1 MPQSVAVSVKGQRVM
16 INHSVLKITK
26 NASFEFF
33 THKKYYKVYVRC
45 VGVCGVLGC
54 MWVCGNVLDL
64 GVYDLQ

>member
-1 MPQSVAVSVKGQRVM
+1 MM
-16 INHSVLKITK
+16 INHDNYHHPLCLKITK